1 MKDSKNLVIGMLCA
15 VICIMAVAYAA
26 FSTQLSISGTASI
39 ESNWGVSIQS
49 VECNTTPANA
59 GAPTVDSEGNKLEAT
74 GSGSGTTG
82 SFTIGLLTP
91 GDSATCTV
99 TIKNTG
105 DLAAKVGTLEVTGA
119 DSAEALNISVSGIAE
134 GTQLAGGKTMQYT
147 ITASYKDVTTQP
159 TGGLTANI
167 KVISTFVQDMGANG
181 GTTSS
186 TTVAGQ

>member
-49 VECNTTPANA
+49 VECRTTPANA
-59 GAPTVDSEGNKLEAT
+59 GAPTQDSQGNKLAAT

-82 SFTIGLLTP
+82 SFTISLLTP

-105 DLAAKVGTLEVTGA
+105 DLNAKVGTLEVTGT
-119 DSAEALNISVSGIAE
+119 DGTEALTVSVNGISE
-134 GTQLAGGKTMQYT
+134 GTTLAGGATMQYT
-147 ITASYKDVTTQP
+147 ITATYKDVTTQP
-159 TGGLTANI
+159 TGGLTKDI
-167 KVISTFVQDMGANG
+167 KVISTFVQDMGG
-181 GTTSS
+181 TSS
-186 TTVAGQ
+186 NTNTQGA